1 MRMGMLIMAA
11 GAFITSCAATATSL
25 PSTTT
30 VVTGTSVTLGPITPT
45 STTATPSASPIAA
58 VANVSARA
66 VAVGATVGQ
75 PNAGC
80 DPTGA
85 SAVIDRVQQRA
96 WLCVGGTVTKI
107 FPVTTAR
114 SQPDPGRY
122 RIYAKDPRAW
132 SAEGGTQ
139 SAMNDF
145 VAFTHGKF
153 KGARVAFHSVPKY
166 VLTGKYEQ
174 PLSSVGDLARRGAS
188 AGCIRVLPDD
198 ATLLFDTL
206 QIGDA
211 VTVVN

>member
-1 MRMGMLIMAA
+1 MRTGMLIMAA
-11 GAFITSCAATATSL
+11 GAFITSCVATATSL
-25 PSTTT
+25 PPTTT
-30 VVTGTSVTLGPITPT
+30 AVTGPSITLGPITPT
-45 STTATPSASPIAA
+45 STNVTLGTAIAA
-58 VANVSARA
+58 VANVSARN
-66 VAVGATVGQ
+66 VAVGAIVGQ

-80 DPTGA
+80 SPTGG

-96 WLCVGGTVTKI
+96 WLCVDGTVTKI

-114 SQPDPGRY
+114 SQPDPGHY

-132 SAEGGTQ
+132 SSEGGTQ

-174 PLSSVGDLARRGAS
+174 PLSSVGDLTRRGAS
-188 AGCIRVLPDD
+188 AGCVRVLPDD